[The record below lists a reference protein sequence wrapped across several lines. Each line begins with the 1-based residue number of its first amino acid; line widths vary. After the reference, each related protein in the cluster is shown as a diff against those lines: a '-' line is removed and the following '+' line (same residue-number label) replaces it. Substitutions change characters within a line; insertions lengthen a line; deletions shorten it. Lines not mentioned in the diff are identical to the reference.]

1 MALKPVVWVGSALDD
16 LRRFP
21 DAARQRAGY
30 NLHLVQLGGD
40 PADWKPM
47 PSVGTGV
54 VELRI
59 RTDRAHRV
67 FYIARFGEGIYVLHA
82 FEKKSQKTARRD
94 VEIGRARLRDV
105 IAMRRPQRRNQE

>member
-1 MALKPVVWVGSALDD
+1 
-16 LRRFP
+16 
-21 DAARQRAGY
+21 
-30 NLHLVQLGGD
+30 
-40 PADWKPM
+40 
-47 PSVGTGV
+47 
-54 VELRI
+54 
-59 RTDRAHRV
+59 V